1 MVEPDKGM
9 LSGKVISTIFKGV
22 HYEMMIQ
29 CGDYEWMVQD
39 TNMYAPGSDV
49 GLFIRPYDIHIMK
62 KSDVPLYSDEI
73 YEEEFPE
80 EQEEEDE

>member
-1 MVEPDKGM
+1 
-9 LSGKVISTIFKGV
+9 
-22 HYEMMIQ
+22 
-29 CGDYEWMVQD
+29 MVQD
-39 TNMYAPGSDV
+39 TTMYKPGAEV